1 MKKLILALALA
12 AAAVSPAMAEIK
24 KGGYL
29 FDVDGRR
36 IGQIDRV
43 LENGNVWVIYGG
55 EIKTVPAAS
64 VSEVN
69 GKATTSLKR
78 ADIRKL

>member
-1 MKKLILALALA
+1 MKKLILGLALA
-12 AAAVSPAMAEIK
+12 VAAVSPALAEIK
-24 KGGYL
+24 KGAFL
-29 FDVDGRR
+29 FDAEGRR

-43 LENGNVWVIYGG
+43 LSNGNLWVIYGG
-55 EIKTVPAAS
+55 EIKTVPADT

-78 ADIRKL
+78 AEIRKL